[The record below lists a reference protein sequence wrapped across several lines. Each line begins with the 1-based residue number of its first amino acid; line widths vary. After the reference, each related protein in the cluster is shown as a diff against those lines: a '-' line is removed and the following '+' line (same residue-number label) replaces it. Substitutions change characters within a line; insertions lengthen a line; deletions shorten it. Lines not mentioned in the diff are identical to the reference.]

1 MMKQEHWAFPIY
13 PTLQKKRDSKGS
25 LILELAN
32 SQNSLRNFISSLAFS
47 NSRNSF
53 FVNEGMPLGFF
64 FLKMTKLS
72 ASKSFDRE
80 EKSFLVLSPM
90 PVSISSLPFFDIM
103 SKGVLF
109 VSDASNPRSMYF
121 FEKSDPYL
129 LFISLLLE
137 KMFIS
142 LKT

>member
-72 ASKSFDRE
+72 ASSSFDRDS
-80 EKSFLVLSPM
+80 KSFLVLSPI
-90 PVSISSLPFFDIM
+90 PVSIISSSFFAIM
-103 SKGVLF
+103 SKGVLL
-109 VSDASNPRSMYF
+109 VSAALKPSAPYF
-121 FEKSDPYL
+121 
-129 LFISLLLE
+129 LE
-137 KMFIS
+137 
-142 LKT
+142 